1 MLAELKQ
8 VHEELLT
15 ALDDLDAITNAPRPD
30 ETRLA
35 SARVRLSRA
44 SNKRRRIVEAATLNL
59 LDTATPV
66 QARELR
72 ALRERYAAQL
82 ESSTRHISSWGLRD
96 IMADWPGYCRAATAM
111 RQSLR
116 DLVAD
121 DRATL
126 YPLLVRTP

>member
-8 VHEELLT
+8 VHAELLA
-15 ALDDLDAITNAPRPD
+15 ALDDLDAITDAPEMD
-30 ETRLA
+30 ESRLA
-35 SARVRLSRA
+35 IARVRLSRA

-59 LDTATPV
+59 LETAGPAE
-66 QARELR
+66 ARELR
-72 ALRERYAAQL
+72 ALRERNAAQL
-82 ESSTRHISSWGLRD
+82 ESSTTHISSWGLRD
-96 IMADWPGYCRAATAM
+96 ITADWAAYCRAAATM

-126 YPLLVRTP
+126 YPLLARTP